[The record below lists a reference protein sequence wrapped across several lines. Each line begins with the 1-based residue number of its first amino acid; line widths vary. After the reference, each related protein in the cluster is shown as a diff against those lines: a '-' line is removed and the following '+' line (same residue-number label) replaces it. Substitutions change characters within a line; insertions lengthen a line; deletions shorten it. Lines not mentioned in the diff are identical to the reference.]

1 MEIDRINTRVSDEVD
16 GIKTRLSDEIRE
28 TTETVT
34 FVDILTFIVLAV
46 FCLVAAYYGWVYGG
60 RQAPYYLAVLQSI
73 GLSIKTYLMRLV
85 SYTQEY
91 ARRSR

>member
-1 MEIDRINTRVSDEVD
+1 MEIEGV
-16 GIKTRLSDEIRE
+16 KTNLSEEIRE
-28 TTETVT
+28 TTETIT
-34 FVDILTFIVLAV
+34 FVDILMFIVLAV

-73 GLSIKTYLMRLV
+73 GSNIKTYIMRLV

>member
-1 MEIDRINTRVSDEVD
+1 MEIEGV
-16 GIKTRLSDEIRE
+16 KTRLSDEIRE
-28 TTETVT
+28 TTETIT
-34 FVDILTFIVLAV
+34 IVDILTFIVLAV
-46 FCLVAAYYGWVYGG
+46 FCVIGAYYGWVYGV

-73 GLSIKTYLMRLV
+73 GFTIKTYIMRLV

>member
-1 MEIDRINTRVSDEVD
+1 MEID

-28 TTETVT
+28 TTETIT

-46 FCLVAAYYGWVYGG
+46 FCVLGAYYGWVYGV

-73 GLSIKTYLMRLV
+73 GSSLRTYIMRMV
-85 SYTQEY
+85 YYTQEY

>member
-1 MEIDRINTRVSDEVD
+1 MEIEGV
-16 GIKTRLSDEIRE
+16 KTRLSDEIRE
-28 TTETVT
+28 TTETIT

-46 FCLVAAYYGWVYGG
+46 FCVIGAYYGWVYGV

-73 GLSIKTYLMRLV
+73 GFTIKTYIMRLV

>member
-1 MEIDRINTRVSDEVD
+1 MEIEA
-16 GIKTRLSDEIRE
+16 IKTNLSDEIRE

-34 FVDILTFIVLAV
+34 FVDILTFIILAV
-46 FCLVAAYYGWVYGG
+46 FCLVAAYYGWVYGM

-73 GLSIKTYLMRLV
+73 GSSIRLYIMRLV

>member
-1 MEIDRINTRVSDEVD
+1 MEIEGV
-16 GIKTRLSDEIRE
+16 KTRLSDEIRE
-28 TTETVT
+28 TTETIT
-34 FVDILTFIVLAV
+34 FVDILMFIVLAV

-73 GLSIKTYLMRLV
+73 GYNIKNYIMRLV

>member
-1 MEIDRINTRVSDEVD
+1 MEIEGV
-16 GIKTRLSDEIRE
+16 KTRLSDEIRE
-28 TTETVT
+28 TTETIT
-34 FVDILTFIVLAV
+34 FVDILMFIVLAV

-73 GLSIKTYLMRLV
+73 GSNIKNYIMRLV

>member
-1 MEIDRINTRVSDEVD
+1 MEIEAVNTN
-16 GIKTRLSDEIRE
+16 LSDEIRE
-28 TTETVT
+28 TTEPIT
-34 FVDILTFIVLAV
+34 FVDILTFIVLGI
-46 FCLVAAYYGWVYGG
+46 FCVLGAYYGWVYGV

-73 GLSIKTYLMRLV
+73 GSNIKTYIMRLV

>member
-1 MEIDRINTRVSDEVD
+1 MEIEGV
-16 GIKTRLSDEIRE
+16 KTRLSDEIRE
-28 TTETVT
+28 TTETIT
-34 FVDILTFIVLAV
+34 FVDILTFVILGA

-73 GLSIKTYLMRLV
+73 GFTIKTYIMRLI

>member
-1 MEIDRINTRVSDEVD
+1 MEIEGV
-16 GIKTRLSDEIRE
+16 KTRLSDEIRE
-28 TTETVT
+28 TTETIT
-34 FVDILTFIVLAV
+34 FVDILMFIVLAV

-73 GLSIKTYLMRLV
+73 GFNIKTYIMRLV

>member
-1 MEIDRINTRVSDEVD
+1 MEIEGV
-16 GIKTRLSDEIRE
+16 KTRLSDEIRE
-28 TTETVT
+28 TTETIT
-34 FVDILTFIVLAV
+34 FVDILMFIVLAV

-60 RQAPYYLAVLQSI
+60 RQAPYYLSILQSI
-73 GLSIKTYLMRLV
+73 GFNIKTYIMRLV